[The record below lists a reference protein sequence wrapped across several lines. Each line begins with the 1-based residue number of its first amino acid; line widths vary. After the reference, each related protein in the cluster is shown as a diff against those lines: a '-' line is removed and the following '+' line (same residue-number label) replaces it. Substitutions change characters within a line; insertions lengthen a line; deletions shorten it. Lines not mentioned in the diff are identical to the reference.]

1 MSSLLLLALE
11 AARACSCASLCAP
24 WSALEIREQRNAS
37 VRSATDLVVGVVED
51 WTVTDDCDDFGLRCL
66 PPAPYR
72 ITVKLAVSAHCEP
85 TVRELTWVG
94 RRQTCD
100 CSCPP
105 PHVAWAKGERTL
117 FWQLPSG
124 AWDWHPIPTNRA
136 CVALASHPR
145 PSAAVRCL
153 DATRPAAKW

>member
-11 AARACSCASLCAP
+11 AARACSCPQYECTPS
-24 WSALEIREQRNAS
+24 SALEIRERRNAS

-51 WTVTDDCDDFGLRCL
+51 RTVTDICDRLLCL
-66 PPAPYR
+66 PPLPYR
-72 ITVKLAVSAHCEP
+72 ATVRLALSDDGEP
-85 TVRELTWVG
+85 TVRELTWVE
-94 RRQTCD
+94 RRPSACS
-100 CSCPP
+100 CSCPTS
-105 PHVAWAKGERTL
+105 HVAWAEGGRML

-136 CVALASHPR
+136 CAALASHPR

-153 DATRPAAKW
+153 GATRPAAKW